1 MKLLVLHVE
10 ALISLMKHE
19 WTLYKTLWHEAIPL
33 VIYLFIYLLFFCRGG
48 GTGGWACYFWDL
60 LLITSHNIFTLL
72 SGCGWRGGG
81 GGECYF
87 RILQYD
93 CKMIC

>member
-33 VIYLFIYLLFFCRGG
+33 VIYLFIYLFIIFLQGRGDG
-48 GTGGWACYFWDL
+48 GLGL
-60 LLITSHNIFTLL
+60 LLLGFIINYQPQYFYFTFGVWLA
-72 SGCGWRGGG
+72 RGGG
-81 GGECYF
+81 GWGGVL
-87 RILQYD
+87 LQNFTV
-93 CKMIC
+93 